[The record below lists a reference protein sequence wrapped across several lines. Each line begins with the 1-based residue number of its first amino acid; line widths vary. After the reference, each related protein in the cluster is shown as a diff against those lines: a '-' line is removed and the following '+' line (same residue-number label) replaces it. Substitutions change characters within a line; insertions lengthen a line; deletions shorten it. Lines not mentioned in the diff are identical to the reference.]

1 MAEPETSNGLQ
12 RYRETALAFDDLI
25 VQVGR
30 AVSRAQEALDRRQSD
45 FQRQVAAALQ
55 AGTLRRLDV
64 PPVSA
69 YTLPETKLELKIGLS
84 MSAPEGGGPP
94 RLDAVPLNATTTNQ
108 SDIDVEAATEVKLRF
123 VSVPPLEGP
132 PGRPP
137 SALTPDE
144 ARGLA
149 GEPPWL
155 SRWLTGPSGVTGVTD
170 FIEDERLWLAGWLA
184 AREPVALALVDD
196 RRGERV
202 AVFAGFERPGDE
214 TLAPVGSPG
223 IVRVEP
229 VSGLRGDLL
238 TVHGEDFLT
247 LAGQTAVRVDGRPV
261 PAMRLSMGAISFKIP
276 GWAVRGD
283 VEVETALGATGQ
295 AGVGLF
301 HPLPSFEGFE
311 PRRGV
316 YDSHRRRGTWVSV
329 TGHNL
334 RSGCTLRF
342 AGGAVS
348 ESVEVLSPSRLQAQ
362 VPEGAGSGPLT
373 LVFGEHEQTLREPFF
388 LLPRVERV
396 SPRQAR
402 VGEEVAITGDALAE
416 LAEIAVGAATVP
428 RTDFML
434 HTAEEIR
441 FRVPSGATDGPL
453 RLRTV
458 SGAVAGETGSEGA
471 VEVAS
476 RDLFYVVPRITGFG
490 QPVVTRGQLLTIRGE
505 GLDPDPEMMTL
516 LFDAEGGLAEAP
528 VLAVAPDRGSL
539 TTRVPMK
546 AVTGY
551 VVLLRKRVYS
561 EVSAE
566 DTSDRSGNK
575 LTVLSPDGDPSDLL
589 LEERFDGDLSRWAS
603 EAGSWRIED
612 GLLASEGTSRLGF
625 ALPASGD
632 RLSIYA
638 EVLRAERF
646 GFALVPQDGGDRLQ
660 VWVDLA
666 ALSPAL
672 TWSTVDPRGKQTLL
686 GGVPLAVLTGGDHLA
701 QLRLGDGTVTLRL
714 DQEDVHAS
722 EWAAPVERV
731 ALLAD
736 SPTQRWDNVVLLR
749 TDTLALPAP
758 ELYRF
763 GSVPP
768 PPQPPSLQITSLA
781 PTRGPEGTEVEVEGV
796 GLDGA
801 ARFFFGGAGAEVLE
815 ATGERATVV
824 VPAGARSGPLEVHGR
839 GGAVVTS
846 RERFVLPPEILDLVP
861 SRVLAGE
868 TVAVIGTNLP
878 SLDEEVEVRVLERPA
893 RVLAASPSMLTV
905 QVPDVSGTGPVSL
918 FAGGFTAVA
927 PRPLEVRRE
936 EVVLD
941 LIEEAGQARWAT
953 LAGEVSLGALGQAG
967 DAAVQRRELERL
979 EDGRDHGPVLY
990 LRPPAPSL
998 RSLRGAYPVGP
1009 LPSGPLELRLAFG
1022 VLDTAEPAPDEA
1034 AEADGV
1040 VFEVGFLPVGSAEEV
1055 TLLPRVACI
1064 HDGSL
1069 EFFVLDAGSLAGQ
1082 EGELFVAVY
1091 PGRTGL
1097 RDEAALVTAAVVAV
1111 S

>member
-1 MAEPETSNGLQ
+1 MAEPETSTGLQ

-94 RLDAVPLNATTTNQ
+94 RVDAVPLNATTTNQ

-123 VSVPPLEGP
+123 VSVPPSEEP
-132 PGRPP
+132 PGSPP

-144 ARGLA
+144 ARALA

-155 SRWLTGPSGVTGVTD
+155 SRWLAALTGVTALTD
-170 FIEDERLWLAGWLA
+170 FVEDERLWLASWLA
-184 AREPVALALVDD
+184 AREPVAVALIDD

-202 AVFAGFERPGDE
+202 AVFAGLQRPGDE
-214 TLAPVGSPG
+214 TLAPVGSPR
-223 IVRVEP
+223 IRRIDP
-229 VSGLRGDLL
+229 VSGLRGDLVTL
-238 TVHGEDFLT
+238 HGEDFLT
-247 LAGQTAVRVDGRPV
+247 LGGQTAVRVDGRPV
-261 PAMRLSMGAISFKIP
+261 PAMRLSMGAVSFKVP

-283 VEVETALGATGQ
+283 VEVETALGTTGD
-295 AGVGLF
+295 AGRGLF
-301 HPLPSFEGFE
+301 LPLPTFESFE

-316 YDSHRRRGTWVSV
+316 YDSHRRRGTWISV

-373 LVFGEHEQTLREPFF
+373 LVFGEHEQTLPEPFF

-402 VGEEVAITGDALAE
+402 VGEEVAVTGDALAE
-416 LAEIAVGAATVP
+416 VAEIAVGAATVP
-428 RTDFML
+428 RTDFTL
-434 HTAEEIR
+434 HTGTEIR
-441 FRVPSGATDGPL
+441 FRVPPGATDGPL

-458 SGAVAGETGSEGA
+458 SGGLPGEEAG
-471 VEVAS
+471 EVAS
-476 RDLFYVVPRITGFG
+476 RDLFYVVPRIIGFA

-528 VLAVAPDRGSL
+528 VLAVAADRGSL
-539 TTRVPMK
+539 TTRVPME

-551 VVLLRKRVYS
+551 VLLLRKRVYS

-566 DTSDRSGNK
+566 DTSDRSANK
-575 LTVLSPDGDPSDLL
+575 LTVLGPDGDTSDLL
-589 LEERFDGDLSRWAS
+589 LEERFDGDLSRWSS

-625 ALPASGD
+625 APAAPEE
-632 RLSIYA
+632 RLSLYA

-646 GFALVPQDGGDRLQ
+646 GFALLPEDGGDRLQ
-660 VWVDLA
+660 AWVDLA
-666 ALSPAL
+666 SSSPAL

-686 GGVPLAVLTGGDHLA
+686 GGVPLAVLAGGDHLA

-714 DQEDVHAS
+714 DQEDVHS
-722 EWAAPVERV
+722 QEWAAAVQRV

-781 PTRGPEGTEVEVEGV
+781 PTRGPEGTEVTVEGI

-801 ARFFFGGAGAEVLE
+801 ARFFLGGVEAEVRE
-815 ATGERATVV
+815 ATGDRATVV
-824 VPAGARSGPLEVHGR
+824 VPSGARSGPLEVHGR

-846 RERFVLPPEILDLVP
+846 TERFVVPPEILDLVP

-868 TVAVIGTNLP
+868 SVAVIGSNLP
-878 SLDEEVEVRVLERPA
+878 SLDEEVEVRVLEQQA
-893 RVLAASPSMLTV
+893 RVLAVSSTMLTV
-905 QVPDVSGTGPVSL
+905 QVPAVVGTGPVSL
-918 FAGGFTAVA
+918 RSEGFTALA
-927 PRPLEVRRE
+927 PGPLEVRRE

-941 LIEEAGQARWAT
+941 LIEEAGEARWAT
-953 LAGEVSLGALGQAG
+953 LAGEVALGAPGEAG
-967 DAAVQRRELERL
+967 DAAVQRRERERL

-990 LRPPAPSL
+990 LRPPSPSL
-998 RSLRGAYPVGP
+998 HSLRGAYPVGP
-1009 LPSGPLELRLAFG
+1009 LPSGPLELRIAFG
-1022 VLDTAEPAPDEA
+1022 VLATAEPAPDEA

-1040 VFEVGFLPVGSAEEV
+1040 VFEMGFLPTGSAEEV

-1069 EFFVLDAGSLAGQ
+1069 ELFVLDAGSLAGQ
-1082 EGELFVAVY
+1082 EGELIVAVY

-1097 RDEAALVTAAVVAV
+1097 RDEAALATAALVAV

>member
-1 MAEPETSNGLQ
+1 MAEPEASTGFQ

-123 VSVPPLEGP
+123 VSVPPSEEP
-132 PGRPP
+132 PGPPP

-144 ARGLA
+144 ARALA
-149 GEPPWL
+149 DEPPWL
-155 SRWLTGPSGVTGVTD
+155 SRWLTGLSGVTALTD
-170 FIEDERLWLAGWLA
+170 FVEDERLWLASWLV
-184 AREPVALALVDD
+184 AREPVALAVVDD
-196 RRGERV
+196 RRGERLS
-202 AVFAGFERPGDE
+202 VFAGLQRPSDE
-214 TLAPVGSPG
+214 TLAPVGSPR
-223 IVRVEP
+223 IDRIEP
-229 VSGLRGDLL
+229 SSGRRGDLL
-238 TVHGEDFLT
+238 TLHGEDFLT

-261 PAMRLSMGAISFKIP
+261 PAMRLSMRAIAFKIP

-283 VEVETALGATGQ
+283 VEVETALGTTGPS
-295 AGVGLF
+295 GKGLF
-301 HPLPSFEGFE
+301 LPLPTFGGFE
-311 PRRGV
+311 PRRGI
-316 YDSHRRRGTWVSV
+316 YDSHRRRGTWISV

-334 RSGCTLRF
+334 RAGCTLRF

-348 ESVEVLSPSRLQAQ
+348 ESIEVLSPSRLQAQ

-373 LVFGEHEQTLREPFF
+373 LVFGEHEQTLLQPFF
-388 LLPRVERV
+388 LMPRVERV

-402 VGEEVAITGDALAE
+402 VGEEVAVTGDALAE
-416 LAEIAVGAATVP
+416 VAEIAVGAATVP
-428 RTDFML
+428 RTDFTL
-434 HTAEEIR
+434 HTGTEIR
-441 FRVPSGATDGPL
+441 FRVPLGATDGPL
-453 RLRTV
+453 RLRQRV
-458 SGAVAGETGSEGA
+458 GSGETG
-471 VEVAS
+471 EVAS

-490 QPVVTRGQLLTIRGE
+490 QPVVSRGQLLTIRGE

-528 VLAVAPDRGSL
+528 VLAVAADRGSL
-539 TTRVPMK
+539 TTRVPME

-551 VVLLRKRVYS
+551 VLLLRKRVYS
-561 EVSAE
+561 EISAE
-566 DTSDRSGNK
+566 GTSDRSANK
-575 LTVLSPDGDPSDLL
+575 LTVLGPDGDPSDLL
-589 LEERFDGDLSRWAS
+589 LEERFDGDLSRWSS

-612 GLLASEGTSRLGF
+612 GLLASEGISRLGF
-625 ALPASGD
+625 APAAPEE
-632 RLSIYA
+632 RLSVYA

-660 VWVDLA
+660 VWVDLSA
-666 ALSPAL
+666 AAPAL

-686 GGVPLAVLTGGDHLA
+686 GGVPLAVLAGGDHLA

-714 DQEDVHAS
+714 DQQDVHTS

-768 PPQPPSLQITSLA
+768 PPQPPSLQIQSLA
-781 PTRGPEGTEVEVEGV
+781 PVRGPVGTEVTVEGI

-801 ARFFFGGAGAEVLE
+801 VRFFFGGVEAEVLE
-815 ATGERATVV
+815 ATGDRATAV

-846 RERFVLPPEILDLVP
+846 QERFVLPPEILDLVP

-868 TVAVIGTNLP
+868 SVAVIGTNLP
-878 SLDEEVEVRVLERPA
+878 SLDEEAEVRVLEQPA
-893 RVLAASPSMLTV
+893 RVLAASSTMLTV

-918 FAGGFTAVA
+918 LAGGFTAVA
-927 PRPLEVRRE
+927 PGPLEVLRE

-941 LIEEAGQARWAT
+941 LIGGAEQARWAT
-953 LAGEVSLGALGQAG
+953 LAGEVSLGALGEAG
-967 DAAVQRRELERL
+967 DAAVQRRESERL

-990 LRPPAPSL
+990 LRPPSPSL
-998 RSLRGAYPVGP
+998 HSLRGAYPVAT
-1009 LPSGPLELRLAFG
+1009 LPSGSLELRLAFG
-1022 VLDTAEPAPDEA
+1022 LLATAEPAPDEA

-1040 VFEVGFLPVGSAEEV
+1040 VFEVGFLPAGSAEEV

-1064 HDGSL
+1064 HDGLL
-1069 EFFVLDAGSLAGQ
+1069 ERFVLDAGSLVGQ
-1082 EGELFVAVY
+1082 EGEIVVAVY

-1097 RDEAALVTAAVVAV
+1097 RDDAALVTAALVAV